1 MRILTR
7 YILKAHLAP
16 FIFSLSVLTGILMIN
31 TVARRLET
39 LAGKG
44 LSWSVMAE
52 VFVLSFPHILA
63 LTLPMAVLVSTLYA
77 FSSLAA
83 ENEVTALKASGVNLN
98 RLLLPLVFAA
108 TLFAGGM
115 IWFNDVLLPETNHA
129 LKLLLVDIQRKS
141 PTLQLKEQA
150 INPISTGGGSRAKY
164 YLQAGKIRSA
174 TSELEDVVI
183 YDLSEAGRVQT
194 VYADSG
200 RMAFNEANTDLFLIL
215 HDGWIN
221 QIEGDNPERF
231 VRSYFDQYR
240 IQMRGVGNQL
250 TRTDSSDSR
259 SDREMSLAMLHD
271 EAEEARAEIDSLRAE
286 ALVLTR
292 GAVERIFT
300 GPSDGAFAG
309 DSPRRRV
316 RFDRTPIRMGADS
329 IEDDLA
335 RRTYVDVSSLEGRA
349 RSLERRASMYLV
361 EYHKKYAISWA
372 VIVFVLIGAP
382 VAVRFPRGGVGLV
395 IAASIVI
402 FAVYYA
408 GLIGGESLADETDF
422 SPWIAM
428 WAPNIIFLVLAGLGL
443 ARIGKE
449 GASARGGGW
458 DDMWHSMKGLLARPF
473 RRFRPDPA
481 VEAPAPAAPTAVGGE
496 EAA

>member
-16 FIFSLSVLTGILMIN
+16 FLFSLSVLTGILMIN

-52 VFVLSFPHILA
+52 VFVLSLPHILA

-77 FSSLAA
+77 FSTLAA
-83 ENEVTALKASGVNLN
+83 DNEVNALKASGVNLN
-98 RLLLPLVFAA
+98 RLLVPLVLAA

-115 IWFNDVLLPETNHA
+115 VWFNDVLLPDTNHA

-141 PTLQLKEQA
+141 PTLQLKEQT
-150 INPISTGGGSRAKY
+150 INPISTGGGSRARY
-164 YLQAGKIRSA
+164 YLQAAEIRSA
-174 TSELEDVVI
+174 TSELQDVVI
-183 YDLSEAGRVQT
+183 YDLSDPGRVRT
-194 VYADSG
+194 IYADSG
-200 RMAFNEANTDLFLIL
+200 EMAFNQEQTDLFLIL

-221 QIEGDNPERF
+221 QIDDDNPERF
-231 VRSYFDQYR
+231 VRSFFDQYR
-240 IQMRGVGNQL
+240 IQMRNVGNQL
-250 TRTDSSDSR
+250 TRTDSSASR

-271 EAEEARAEIDSLRAE
+271 EAEEARADLDGLRTE
-286 ALVLTR
+286 ALEVTT
-292 GAVERIFT
+292 GAIDRILS
-300 GPSDGAFAG
+300 GPSQPSMG
-309 DSPRRRV
+309 DSHRRRI
-316 RFDRTPIRMGADS
+316 RFERAPVRMGQDS
-329 IEDDLA
+329 TYDDLT
-335 RRTYVDVSSLEGRA
+335 RRTYVDLASLAGRA
-349 RSLERRASMYLV
+349 RSYERRASMYLV

-382 VAVRFPRGGVGLV
+382 LAVRFPRGGVGLV
-395 IAASIVI
+395 MAASIGI

-408 GLIGGESLADETDF
+408 GLIGGENLADETSV
-422 SPWIAM
+422 SPWAAM
-428 WAPNIIFLVLAGLGL
+428 WAPNIIFLGLAIWGL

-458 DDMWHSMKGLLARPF
+458 DDMWHSIRTLLAKPF
-473 RRFRPDPA
+473 RGRGNA
-481 VEAPAPAAPTAVGGE
+481 E